1 MAGSI
6 IFSIG
11 RRPMFAALLVSPVL
25 CRVSDGGRLKVSP
38 IEIADA
44 IDTGLPD
51 VPRGTEH
58 P

>member
-1 MAGSI
+1 
-6 IFSIG
+6 
-11 RRPMFAALLVSPVL
+11 MFAALLVSPVL